1 MWSLTVQVFKAE
13 ESGNEPGGEERIA
26 QLCGQERTAA
36 KKSKA
41 NKALPSNINMCQGTG
56 KNLGY

>member
-1 MWSLTVQVFKAE
+1 MQVFKAE
-13 ESGNEPGGEERIA
+13 ESGNEPGGEVRIA

-36 KKSKA
+36 KKGKA
-41 NKALPSNINMCQGTG
+41 NKALLSNISMCQGTG